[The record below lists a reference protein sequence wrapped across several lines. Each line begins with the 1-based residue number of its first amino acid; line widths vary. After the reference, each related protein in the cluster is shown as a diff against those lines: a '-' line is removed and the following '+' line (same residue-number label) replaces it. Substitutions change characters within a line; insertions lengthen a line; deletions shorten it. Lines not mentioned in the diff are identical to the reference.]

1 MCSLCPSKPSTS
13 NPHEKNLAEG
23 GESLKA
29 EMSQEREREAREGTK
44 ARAPGGKCTA
54 PGGTAERPGHGGRV
68 GGNAVRERR
77 ARLYKAFLL
86 ELRDSGIY
94 SERQGTTRGF

>member
-29 EMSQEREREAREGTK
+29 EMSQAREGTK